1 MTLGERIKLVR
12 KNNKLNQADFAS
24 LLGISQ
30 THVSKIEKDVENPSE
45 TLLLLISFLFAIN
58 IDWLKNEQGEKKID
72 DSMLLSYNRLQNQRR
87 YFDSDCD
94 FELKES
100 FFYFEKVLSFAHQKY
115 GHDLGKMKN
124 YIENF
129 GDILKYMT
137 FLLFDYKNHKND
149 NNGIIPKDDNVVNLV
164 NQSVTNFLTEHLNV
178 EK

>member
-1 MTLGERIKLVR
+1 MRLGERIKFVR
-12 KNNKLNQADFAS
+12 KNNKLNQTDFAS

-45 TLLLLISFLFAIN
+45 TLLLLISFLFAVN
-58 IDWLKNEQGEKKID
+58 IDWLKNGQGKKEID
-72 DSMLLSYNRLQNQRR
+72 DSMLLSYNKLQNQRR
-87 YFDSDCD
+87 HFNSDCD

-100 FFYFEKVLSFAHQKY
+100 FFYFEKILSFAYQKY
-115 GHDLGKMKN
+115 GHDLDKMQN

-129 GDILKYMT
+129 GDILKYMA
-137 FLLFDYKNHKND
+137 FLLFDYKNHKSD
-149 NNGIIPKDDNVVNLV
+149 NKGIIPKDDNMVNLV